1 MLRLHPGALS
11 LMRLLYPRLRLGTL
25 RLLGLLHLLR
35 LMALSLCSL
44 RGLAMLGLLRL
55 HHFVPLRF
63 LCLLLFMPLGLLC
76 LRHRLMRGFVAGRGL
91 LRAMPFC
98 HRRMLDVPS
107 RCGNVA
113 VEQAGLR
120 TIRLGMAL
128 RYIRPVVV
136 GARHRAP

>member
-1 MLRLHPGALS
+1 MLRMHPGALS
-11 LMRLLYPRLRLGTL
+11 LVRLLYPRLRLGTL
-25 RLLGLLHLLR
+25 RLLGLLRLLR

-63 LCLLLFMPLGLLC
+63 LRLLQFMPLGLLC
-76 LRHRLMRGFVAGRGL
+76 LRHRLMRGFVAGRGV
-91 LRAMPFC
+91 RGAMLFC

-128 RYIRPVVV
+128 RDIRPVVV
-136 GARHRAP
+136 RSGHRAP